1 MTKSLVINPP
11 FIEPHRPPITAAI
24 VGELLRLEQHEV
36 VIKDIN
42 IELFHEVGKEEFY
55 ELQMQY
61 VTQETQQ
68 NRDTMFKVLERE
80 LRDQDLKS
88 FDWIIMSC
96 FSYWNNFVV
105 EQFCQWFRDRTQAK
119 IAVGGPGVEHAGFGK
134 SLYDKKLVDFY
145 IHGEGEHSLPA
156 LVRGQWD
163 FPGIN
168 GVPPKQIEDIE
179 NLPLPNY
186 GFFDLKRY
194 DWLLDAP
201 DVFIYGSRGCVRKC
215 TFCDI
220 ETFWPKFRWRTGES
234 IASEMIANYEKY
246 GIKNYY
252 FADSLVNG
260 NLKEYRRMCEILANY
275 KEGLFNWGSYAIV
288 RPKANHSASFF
299 DLSKAAGAGF
309 WSIGIETGVDRIR
322 FEMDKK
328 FTNDDVDWHLE
339 QCQRVGIQN
348 NFLNMPTWPSETLEE
363 HQEYLQMFK
372 RWRNYAVDGTIFGIR
387 VSPVTVAIPNTR
399 LHAQQSHAFEFDHE
413 VPKEIAYSAWRSKSN
428 PELTHKEKIRRTLA
442 IYEAA
447 IDNDW
452 PLNNRIK
459 NLQELKYFINAFSKI
474 PKPKTMI
481 PIQLQKDPK

>member
-24 VGELLRLEQHEV
+24 IGELLRLEGHEI
-36 VIKDIN
+36 VIKDVN
-42 IELFHEVGKEEFY
+42 IELFHEVGKEQFY
-55 ELQMQY
+55 ELQMHY
-61 VTQETQQ
+61 VTQQTQESKT
-68 NRDTMFKVLERE
+68 TMLAVLERE
-80 LRDQDLKS
+80 LKDQDLNS

-96 FSYWNNFVV
+96 FSYWNNPVV
-105 EQFCQWFRDRTQAK
+105 EQFCQWLRNKTTAK
-119 IAVGGPGVEHAGFGK
+119 IAVGGPGVEFQHFGK
-134 SLYDKKLVDFY
+134 KLYDNKLVDFY
-145 IHGEGEHSLPA
+145 IYGEGELSLPA
-156 LVRGQWD
+156 LVQGKWD
-163 FPGIN
+163 YPGIN
-168 GVPPKQIEDIE
+168 GTPPKQIDDIE

-220 ETFWPKFRWRTGES
+220 ETFWPKFRWRSGES
-234 IASEMIANYEKY
+234 VANEMIANYEKF
-246 GIKNYY
+246 GVQNYY

-275 KEGLFNWGSYAIV
+275 KEGLFRWGSYAIV
-288 RPKANHSASFF
+288 RPKSNHSASFF

-328 FTNDDVDWHLE
+328 FTNDDIDWHLE
-339 QCQRVGIQN
+339 QSQRVGIQN

-387 VSPVTVAIPNTR
+387 VSPVTVAIPGTR

-413 VPKEIAYSAWRSKSN
+413 VPREIAYSAWRSKSN

-459 NLQELKYFINAFSKI
+459 NLQELKYFIDAFAKI
-474 PKPKTMI
+474 PKPKPII
-481 PIQLQKDPK
+481 PIQLQKDSK